1 VGETTKIS
9 WCHATFNPW
18 RGCSHAVGPNG
29 EKHPGCLNCYA
40 EFLVCDKFE
49 MGGVKGEWGPGAPRT
64 VAAESG
70 WALPVKWALAAAKEG
85 VRRRVFF
92 SLGDPLD
99 EEAPKQAQERFWD
112 LIRETAEI
120 CSLTGQHPAACEC
133 TGGKEGGLDWLLL
146 TKRPWRWEL
155 IPEDVR
161 PLVWLGTS
169 ISDQATTD
177 VWVPALLKAE
187 GFRLRFIS
195 AEPLLGPVRLD
206 RYICRPCS
214 RCDGSMSVPVPGGGA
229 PCPACL
235 DHQGEEHAIHW
246 VIAGGESG
254 ANRRPAE
261 LHWYQGIADSCGA
274 AKVPFYMKQDTAF
287 RAGQQGRIPD
297 ALWALKQVPGEAVRH
312 GA

>member
-1 VGETTKIS
+1 MGETTKIS

-29 EKHPGCLNCYA
+29 QKHPGCLNCYA

-85 VRRRVFF
+85 LRRRVFF

-99 EEAPKQAQERFWD
+99 EEAPPQAQARFWD
-112 LIRETAEI
+112 LIRETAEV
-120 CSLTGQHPAACEC
+120 CSITGQHPTACEC

-169 ISDQATTD
+169 ISDQATAD
-177 VWVPALLKAE
+177 VWVPELLKAD
-187 GFRLRFIS
+187 GFRLRFLS
-195 AEPLLGPVRLD
+195 AEPLVGPVNLSD
-206 RYICRPCS
+206 LL
-214 RCDGSMSVPVPGGGA
+214 VPEGVLKPLAGLLWEPVGGGR
-229 PCPACL
+229 PGVTVKRPR
-235 DHQGEEHAIHW
+235 GPRVEW

-254 ANRRPAE
+254 GARRPSEVAWYERLAAQCAE
-261 LHWYQGIADSCGA
+261 AG
-274 AKVPFYMKQDTAF
+274 VPFYMKQDTAY

-297 ALWALKQVPGEAVRH
+297 ALWALKRVPGEVHR